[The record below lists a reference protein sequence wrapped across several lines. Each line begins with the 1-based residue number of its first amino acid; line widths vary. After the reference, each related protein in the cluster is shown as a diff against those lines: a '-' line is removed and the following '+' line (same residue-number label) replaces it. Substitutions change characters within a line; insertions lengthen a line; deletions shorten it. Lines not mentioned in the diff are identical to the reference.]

1 MTSEKSY
8 GERKCM
14 SHFGENQKRSK
25 QENKWIKGER
35 RMIKGLIKGIAYTA
49 GFIVLGGIGVS
60 IVAAIEHADYD
71 VE

>member
-1 MTSEKSY
+1 
-8 GERKCM
+8 
-14 SHFGENQKRSK
+14 
-25 QENKWIKGER
+25 
-35 RMIKGLIKGIAYTA
+35 MIKGLIKGIAYTA